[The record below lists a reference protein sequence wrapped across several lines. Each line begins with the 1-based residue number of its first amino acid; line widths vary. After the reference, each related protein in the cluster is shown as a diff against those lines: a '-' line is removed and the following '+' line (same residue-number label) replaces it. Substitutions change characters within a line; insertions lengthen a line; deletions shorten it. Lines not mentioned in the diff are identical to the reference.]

1 MTAPVKKSVHP
12 TTFDELLDACPEL
25 RYVRYLSMQDLQTL
39 LGRAVDEC
47 AWCGTQIPDWKPG
60 RKTCKRECSEH
71 LKERCCDRTKKQLA
85 RERDQGLCQIC
96 GRDTGLAQRAA
107 ERAWEERTGTKCATD
122 SQERSDAEKA
132 FFRLFG
138 WSRNWSEVD
147 HIVPVI
153 EGGGLC
159 TIDNLRLLCGQCHR
173 NEDTKLRVRSC
184 IQQGRP
190 LHPPIVVRTPKLP
203 AWITKNLGPQDW
215 IQG

>member
-71 LKERCCDRTKKQLA
+71 LKERCCDRTKKQMA

-122 SQERSDAEKA
+122 SQELER
-132 FFRLFG
+132 
-138 WSRNWSEVD
+138 
-147 HIVPVI
+147 
-153 EGGGLC
+153 
-159 TIDNLRLLCGQCHR
+159 
-173 NEDTKLRVRSC
+173 
-184 IQQGRP
+184 GRP
-190 LHPPIVVRTPKLP
+190 HSARHRGRRTMHDRQSTATLRPVS
-203 AWITKNLGPQDW
+203 PQRRH
-215 IQG
+215 